1 MRAAGSGIRLMMTTD
16 TVGGVWIYATTLARS
31 LGLAGNE
38 VQLVTLGPRPKP
50 AQRETLWECR
60 GVSLI
65 ETDLQLE
72 WQDPAG
78 ADVCHAEVVLGAIA
92 DRFEPDLVHLN
103 SFREA
108 MFEWDVPTLV
118 VAHSCVNSWA
128 DACGE
133 TDAFTGDGWK
143 AYSLSVQAGLRNA
156 DVWVAPTWA
165 FREQLASI
173 YGLSQGG
180 EVIWNGVEGRQDSYA
195 IKRPLVLSAGRLWDK
210 AKNLSVVASVAGG
223 IEWPLRIAGPS
234 GLHRPTVSAAA
245 SNCEFAGEMSHAALL
260 GEMESASIFI
270 SPALYEPFGLS
281 VLEAASAGC
290 ALLLSDIPTFREL
303 WDGAAAFFDPR
314 DPDQFLASL
323 RSLCRDEAQRVWLQR
338 AAAKRARHYPL
349 SNTVDAYGSLYASL
363 LAGTA
368 GRSSNAQSREM
379 LA

>member
-16 TVGGVWIYATTLARS
+16 TVGGVWIYATTLARC

-38 VQLVTLGPRPKP
+38 VQLVTLGPRPT
-50 AQRETLWECR
+50 ATQRETLRGCR

-108 MFEWDVPTLV
+108 TFEWDVPTLV

-128 DACGE
+128 DACRE
-133 TDAFTGDGWK
+133 TDAFTGDGWN
-143 AYSLSVQAGLRNA
+143 AYSLLVQAGLRNA
-156 DVWVAPTWA
+156 GMWVAPTWA
-165 FREQLASI
+165 FREQLAFL

-180 EVIWNGVEGRQDSYA
+180 VVIWNGVEARQDSCV
-195 IKRPLVLSAGRLWDK
+195 IKRPLILSAGRLWDK
-210 AKNLSVVASVAGG
+210 AKNLSVIASVAAG

-234 GLHRPTVSAAA
+234 GLHGPTVSASA

-260 GEMESASIFI
+260 AEMESASIFV

-323 RSLCRDEAQRVWLQR
+323 RSLCRDEAQRVRLQR

-349 SNTVDAYGSLYASL
+349 SNTVYAYASLYASL

-368 GRSSNAQSREM
+368 GRASNARSREM